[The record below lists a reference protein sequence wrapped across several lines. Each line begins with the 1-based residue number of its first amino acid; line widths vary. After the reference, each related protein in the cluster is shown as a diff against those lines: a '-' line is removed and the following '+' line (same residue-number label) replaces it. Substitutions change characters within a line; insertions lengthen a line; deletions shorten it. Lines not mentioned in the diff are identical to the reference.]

1 MGIAKSRSSQPVE
14 AGVDFRQARAAFED
28 HIDAPVAGEVLEQHG
43 AKIVFLDDLAG
54 EAGLGG
60 GKGNRL
66 AKQRHVLMKRDASVV
81 SVIH

>member
-1 MGIAKSRSSQPVE
+1 MGIE
-14 AGVDFRQARAAFED
+14 
-28 HIDAPVAGEVLEQHG
+28 IDAPVAGEVREQHG

-54 EAGLGG
+54 EARLGG
-60 GKGNRL
+60 GKGNCL